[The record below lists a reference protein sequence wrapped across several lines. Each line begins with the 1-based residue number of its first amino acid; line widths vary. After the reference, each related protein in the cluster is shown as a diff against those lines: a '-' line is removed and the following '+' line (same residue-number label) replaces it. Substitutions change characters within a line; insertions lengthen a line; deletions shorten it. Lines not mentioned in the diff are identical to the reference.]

1 MTLTLK
7 DYRNMNDQQLQEN
20 LKHEEENRTFW
31 LKQMNSYEDKEN
43 GYYDS
48 YNYNRCR
55 NEALKIETRIKRINK
70 VIAERKNK

>member
-7 DYRNMNDQQLQEN
+7 FYRTLDIGVLHEELQR
-20 LKHEEENRTFW
+20 EEENKKYW
-31 LKQMNSYEDKEN
+31 LQSMTSYEDKEN

-55 NEALKIETRIKRINK
+55 NEALKIETRLKRINK
-70 VIAERKNK
+70 VINEKH